1 MKKKKKNHRNF
12 GIKMSSFYFL
22 CEVVFFFFLEEVIS
36 YFFNKNNWSIWI
48 QIDNKYRY
56 ESNIWIQMDS
66 ENNFF
71 FFCIREIVLL
81 F

>member
-1 MKKKKKNHRNF
+1 MW
-12 GIKMSSFYFL
+12 GS
-22 CEVVFFFFLEEVIS
+22 FFLEEVIS
-36 YFFNKNNWSIWI
+36 YFFFNKDNWSIWI

-71 FFCIREIVLL
+71 FFFFFFVYVR
-81 F
+81 